1 MENTRPKE
9 CHKCPR
15 NGKNDPY
22 CWQKCIGPAE
32 KSDKGRTIV
41 RTGGLEDV
49 DEFLADH
56 IDEDY
61 ESGRVTPEDDFI
73 RDIECCDDE
82 LDPDSISEEAI
93 LNPSDNSK
101 LSGGVTAQLSED
113 VERALVLILA
123 NLFGGKEMTDTRLC
137 IFRHIY
143 KGEDFETIGRTLPVP
158 MSKQAVFKHLRKIV
172 EVNPLIGK
180 VIMEMK
186 RKGHSGARRKQV
198 QLDLFSAMGVSAW

>member
-32 KSDKGRTIV
+32 KSDKGRTFV
-41 RTGGLEDV
+41 RTGSLEDV
-49 DEFLADH
+49 DEFINDH
-56 IDEDY
+56 MNEDY
-61 ESGRVTPEDDFI
+61 DVATSTAMSEDDFI
-73 RDIECCDDE
+73 RGVESDDE
-82 LDPDSISEEAI
+82 IDPDSISEEE
-93 LNPSDNSK
+93 LLSPSDNSN
-101 LSGGVTAQLSED
+101 SSNTVTAELSED

-172 EVNPLIGK
+172 EANPLIGK

-186 RKGHSGARRKQV
+186 RKGHSGARRKQM
-198 QLDLFSAMGVSAW
+198 QLDLFAAMGVSA